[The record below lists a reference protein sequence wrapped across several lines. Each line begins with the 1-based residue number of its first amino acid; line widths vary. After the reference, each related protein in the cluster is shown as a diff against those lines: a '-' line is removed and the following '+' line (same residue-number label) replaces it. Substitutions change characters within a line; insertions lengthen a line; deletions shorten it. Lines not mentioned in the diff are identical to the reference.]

1 MPNNVT
7 NRLEINAD
15 NEKLQEIMNFLKG
28 EPDEL
33 AHLATLILIK

>member
-15 NEKLQEIMNFLKG
+15 SEIIKEIMNFLKG
-28 EPDEL
+28 EQIK
-33 AHLATLILIK
+33 ATNLVT